1 MKFSTMAIIRIAVAA
16 GLMWF
21 VYWETGWATT
31 LCLALVFAADEMRG
45 AIEREGRK

>member
-1 MKFSTMAIIRIAVAA
+1 MKISTMAIIRIAVTA

-31 LCLALVFAADEMRG
+31 LCLVLVFVADEMRG